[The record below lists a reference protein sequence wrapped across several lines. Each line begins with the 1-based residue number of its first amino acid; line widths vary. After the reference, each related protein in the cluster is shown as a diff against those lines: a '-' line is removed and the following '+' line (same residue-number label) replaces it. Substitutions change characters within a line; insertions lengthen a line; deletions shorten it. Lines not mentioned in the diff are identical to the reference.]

1 MDSPDSFVQAPSD
14 PTTPAPTGGIE
25 GAAAQA
31 AADVTAPP
39 QATPAAP
46 PQADSAPAQKPSV
59 WRAVVQGA
67 LHGLAGSAG
76 AKSFGAG
83 LAGGASGELEQ
94 QQLQKNNALRQQQ
107 QQNENDKTKVDVAHT
122 QALIAQVQRATMNM
136 PANHQ
141 QAIIE
146 GRADQTE
153 ALRRIGAMN
162 PVGTEDT
169 SPDHHVALQQVTALT
184 QQNPGK
190 LYSAEP
196 VKSADGKIAFQAM
209 QVSDAPLSED
219 IPLLGLD
226 GTKIGM
232 IPKGTPGTQAAKLQ
246 AAAIA
251 QGVSDLS
258 TKNQSKAPTTKT
270 VNVPGKGNR
279 IMAWNPDS
287 QKFDRDMGAAA
298 LTPKD
303 EINTAA
309 LGPDALDFHPKL
321 PVTGA
326 QGYQK
331 TYSAFKKN
339 LDDLSQT
346 DQSYQQFADMVKK
359 IDSGQTFTGADS
371 IVGLFNAIGISAEPL
386 KGKGFRINNLTVAE
400 HAGARGIRQAIEQK
414 FGKLET
420 GEIITPQQ
428 LKDYAGIAAA
438 VRENKYVSLVNQ
450 MHNVGLNADA
460 ALPTGNGQKADP
472 STARI
477 FLRLVGWNSGQA
489 TPQQKQ
495 AAQAAMQK
503 KGWNF

>member
-1 MDSPDSFVQAPSD
+1 MDSPDTTLQAP
-14 PTTPAPTGGIE
+14 PTDQPAPVDNGGVQ
-25 GAAAQA
+25 AAAQQA
-31 AADVTAPP
+31 ATDVQPP
-39 QATPAAP
+39 VQTQPPIQTQPPSQA
-46 PQADSAPAQKPSV
+46 QPAQKPSV
-59 WRAVVQGA
+59 WRAVVDGA
-67 LHGLAGSAG
+67 LKGLAGSAG

-83 LAGGASGELEQ
+83 LAGGAAGVLND
-94 QQLQKNNALRQQQ
+94 QQLQKENALRQQQ
-107 QQNENDKTKVDVAHT
+107 QANENDRTRQDVAMA
-122 QALIAQVQRATMNM
+122 QAHIAQIQRATLNM
-136 PANHQ
+136 PENHQ
-141 QAIIE
+141 QSIIE
-146 GRADQTE
+146 GRAEQTE
-153 ALRRIGAMN
+153 ALRKIGAMS
-162 PVGTEDT
+162 PVGAEDA

-196 VKSADGKIAFQAM
+196 VKGPDGKIVFQAM

-219 IPLLGLD
+219 VPLLDINGKKVGVL
-226 GTKIGM
+226 
-232 IPKGTPGTQAAKLQ
+232 PKGLPGAK
-246 AAAIA
+246 AAAIQTQTLL
-251 QGVSDLS
+251 QGVADLG
-258 TKNQSKAPTTKT
+258 SKAQSDRIKANAAM
-270 VNVPGKGNR
+270 VKANNAGK
-279 IMAWNPDS
+279 AA
-287 QKFDRDMGAAA
+287 GAKENLAA
-298 LTPKD
+298 LTPD
-303 EINTAA
+303 A
-309 LGPDALDFHPKL
+309 LGFQPKL

-331 TYSAFKKN
+331 TASAFKKN

-414 FGKLET
+414 FGKLQT

-428 LKDYAGIAAA
+428 LKDYATIASN

-460 ALPTGNGQKADP
+460 AMPTGNGQKADP

-477 FLRLVGWNSGQA
+477 FLRLVGWQSGA
-489 TPQQKQ
+489 PTAQQKQ

-503 KGWNF
+503 KGWSF